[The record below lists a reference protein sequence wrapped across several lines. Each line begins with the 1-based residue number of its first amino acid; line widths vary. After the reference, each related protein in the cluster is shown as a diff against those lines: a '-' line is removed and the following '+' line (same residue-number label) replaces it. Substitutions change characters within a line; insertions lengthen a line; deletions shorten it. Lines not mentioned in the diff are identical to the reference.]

1 MPAGAE
7 VVLGDALREDTFA
20 GAIAPADTLVH
31 LVGTPNPGPAKAEQF
46 RTVDLVSIG
55 AAVAAARRAGV
66 RHLVYVSVAQP
77 APVMRAY
84 IAVRQEG
91 EALVRA
97 SGLAAT
103 IVRPWYVLGPG
114 HRWPVVL
121 VPLYAVMRRIPA
133 TRERAERLGLVTL
146 AQMVATLALSVE
158 HPPDGIRIVDV
169 PQIGRAR
176 LELTLPHNFDV
187 PMRTLFAV
195 LVAAVF
201 SCTVAAQAPAGWPL
215 HGQDL
220 GGRRFSPL
228 TAIDTANVARLVPA
242 WTYHSGVTATFQ
254 ATPIVA
260 NGVMYVSLPL
270 SGVVALDPATGRE
283 LWRYRHQSRAAKL
296 CCGPANRGVAV
307 SGGKVYVGT
316 VDGGGGAR
324 RQDRRGGVGRHG
336 RRERHHAAERQRSV
350 HDAVGDDRRGL
361 EGGGDAAVIGPR
373 RHQPRDVGG

>member
-1 MPAGAE
+1 MPELLRRAHAVRLLVRQGSESRVPAGAE

-176 LELTLPHNFDV
+176 L
-187 PMRTLFAV
+187 
-195 LVAAVF
+195 
-201 SCTVAAQAPAGWPL
+201 S
-215 HGQDL
+215 
-220 GGRRFSPL
+220 
-228 TAIDTANVARLVPA
+228 
-242 WTYHSGVTATFQ
+242 
-254 ATPIVA
+254 
-260 NGVMYVSLPL
+260 
-270 SGVVALDPATGRE
+270 
-283 LWRYRHQSRAAKL
+283 
-296 CCGPANRGVAV
+296 
-307 SGGKVYVGT
+307 
-316 VDGGGGAR
+316 
-324 RQDRRGGVGRHG
+324 
-336 RRERHHAAERQRSV
+336 
-350 HDAVGDDRRGL
+350 
-361 EGGGDAAVIGPR
+361 
-373 RHQPRDVGG
+373 